1 MGVVHESSMKRIELP
16 LALLMV
22 AFTSCGG
29 GSSGTKPPV
38 GTGGANGN
46 AGAGGT
52 STAAGGGA
60 GALAGGGAPGSGGG
74 AGTGTTPADASPGNA
89 DARTDSPD
97 QAVSN
102 GDVAVGATCPVVN
115 PCGGNLVGTWKASAM
130 CYSMSSTGCR
140 GEVITTDIGQYSIQ
154 YNFADD
160 GSYTFTFSGGLKYT
174 SHTPLSCMGSGSEAY
189 QAQVCQSQS
198 TGAPAWP
205 DAGDAGSPPLATSRQ
220 CTVDPNGFCV
230 CDEIM
235 SNNSTE
241 TGFYTTSGNK
251 LALTVTS
258 LSLAPDAAF
267 GDAGTV
273 QPLDYCVSGDTLL
286 IGVPNTMGSAG
297 SIVLHR

>member
-1 MGVVHESSMKRIELP
+1 MADESSMKRIELS

-38 GTGGANGN
+38 GTGDANGS
-46 AGAGGT
+46 GAGGT
-52 STAAGGGA
+52 STAGGVGGGA
-60 GALAGGGAPGSGGG
+60 GTLATGGAPGSGGG
-74 AGTGTTPADASPGNA
+74 TGTGRADASPGNA
-89 DARTDSPD
+89 DTHADSPD
-97 QAVSN
+97 QAVSK
-102 GDVAVGATCPVVN
+102 GDVGVGATCPVVN

-130 CYSMSSTGCR
+130 CYSMSSAGCP
-140 GEVITTDIGQYSIQ
+140 GEVITTDIAQYSIR

-174 SHTPLSCMGSGSEAY
+174 IRTPLSCMGSGSEAY
-189 QAQVCQSQS
+189 QAQVCQSRS
-198 TGAPAWP
+198 SAAPAWP
-205 DAGDAGSPPLATSRQ
+205 DAGDAGSPPLATSQQ

-230 CDEIM
+230 CEEIM

-241 TGFYTTSGNK
+241 TGFYTASGNK

-267 GDAGTV
+267 GDAGTL